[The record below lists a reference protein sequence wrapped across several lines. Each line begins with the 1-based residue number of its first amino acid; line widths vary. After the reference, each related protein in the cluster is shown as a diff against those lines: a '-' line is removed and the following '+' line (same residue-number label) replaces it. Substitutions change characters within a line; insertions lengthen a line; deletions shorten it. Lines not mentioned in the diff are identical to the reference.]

1 MEIIN
6 ALLIAQKN
14 NPEWAILE
22 TRSGGWQL
30 QLMTEAASGT
40 ISYLKN
46 PCPMNKGEAG
56 KPYQVNCKQIKN
68 FSSLYRA
75 LKFVQ
80 EQNR

>member
-6 ALLIAQKN
+6 ALCLAQQA
-14 NPEWAILE
+14 NPNWEIVE

-46 PCPMNKGEAG
+46 PCSLNLGEPG
-56 KPYQVNCKQIKN
+56 NPYQVNCKGVKN

-80 EQNR
+80 SQNR